1 MILFKRTRSRGKCPE
16 CGTPLIFVVP
26 VWGMMVRWIFLA
38 FTLYL
43 LYLAAGMGVHLWDVW
58 HPVSGEKPDTPHL
71 EAFVVGGGILSLW
84 LGGAIPVVILMYF
97 SRARLQVPRE
107 YHDA

>member
-1 MILFKRTRSRGKCPE
+1 M
-16 CGTPLIFVVP
+16 
-26 VWGMMVRWIFLA
+26 RWIFLV

-58 HPVSGEKPDTPHL
+58 RPVSGEKPEAPHL
-71 EAFVVGGGILSLW
+71 ATFVGGLVILSLW
-84 LGGAIPVVILMYF
+84 LCGAIPAAILMYF
-97 SRARLQVPRE
+97 TRARLQASRE